1 MSNDV
6 IISVEGLGKRYRIS
20 HQGERQRYV
29 ALRDV
34 IAQKAKQLFSR
45 GQKSAVRSQTSD
57 LRPPS
62 STPSATSDLRPP
74 TSGKSSEDFWVL
86 RDVSFEVKRGEV
98 VGIIGLPREIGIHPP
113 THWIGKCTRYV
124 CRANHAELQ
133 FHRRTNGAGKSTLL
147 KILSPPGRNPY
158 GLEAASPSRRPGVCC
173 FSVSVFPISA
183 F

>member
-62 STPSATSDLRPP
+62 STPSATSDLRKVFRRLL
-74 TSGKSSEDFWVL
+74 GLARRFL
-86 RDVSFEVKRGEV
+86 RGQTRG
-98 VGIIGLPREIGIHPP
+98 GGGH
-113 THWIGKCTRYV
+113 H
-124 CRANHAELQ
+124 
-133 FHRRTNGAGKSTLL
+133 
-147 KILSPPGRNPY
+147 
-158 GLEAASPSRRPGVCC
+158 
-173 FSVSVFPISA
+173 
-183 F
+183 